1 MKIEKRLMSNKI
13 DKVIDFICPEC
24 GETLTLF
31 RIIEF
36 PNKQIVME
44 YECLKCSFN
53 GLYPIEFLSNQ
64 EE

>member
-1 MKIEKRLMSNKI
+1 MKI
-13 DKVIDFICPEC
+13 